1 VDYYDLAADGMRRCD
16 ERQVE
21 QVPWR
26 RIAALLESIE
36 TERTAE
42 ELARRTLESLELVIP
57 FDRAFILETSA
68 TNPGRATFYKHSNS
82 SEPIFGEYTRHYQFV
97 DPMIRVLR
105 QTRLGFVDWKR
116 FKEDEFSRDFIPRTG
131 ASMGF
136 GMSDRCQGGET
147 SFTLI
152 AGRFSGSDF
161 TDLEKLTVS
170 ALFPHLHNLYAAA
183 MDPAGFRARKLQDA
197 FRTAELTPREEEVA
211 FLLCRGLSV
220 SEIAETLFVSRKT
233 AAKHLE
239 HIYNKL
245 GVSGKRQARDLLL
258 HRTIPYNAGEPLPHR
273 NLQPLHFGLTQR

>member
-16 ERQVE
+16 DRQVE

-26 RIAALLESIE
+26 RIAAFLESIE
-36 TERTAE
+36 TERTPE

-57 FDRAFILETSA
+57 FDRAFILETGA
-68 TNPGRATFYKHSNS
+68 TNPGRATFHKHSNS
-82 SEPIFGEYTRHYQFV
+82 SEPIFGEYMRHYQFV
-97 DPMIRVLR
+97 DPMIRVLQ

-136 GMSDRCQGGET
+136 GMSNRCQGGKT

-152 AGRFSGSDF
+152 AGRFAGSDF

-197 FRTAELTPREEEVA
+197 FRIAELTPREEEVA
-211 FLLCRGLSV
+211 LLLCQGLAV
-220 SEIAETLFVSRKT
+220 SEIAESLFVSRKT
-233 AAKHLE
+233 VAKHLE
-239 HIYNKL
+239 HVYAKL
-245 GVSGKRQARDLLL
+245 GVRGKRQARHFLLP
-258 HRTIPYNAGEPLPHR
+258 RVMQR
-273 NLQPLHFGLTQR
+273 NDEAPALSYLNG